1 MKKLLKTLL
10 LTLTITAILAP
21 FSTVEARRSRR
32 SSSSDSKTWGV
43 GVNLGEPMGFNTR
56 FYFLDHL
63 AGDLTLG
70 YGFEEEGFIIQP
82 SLLFRL
88 NGILDYN
95 GGDFTVVPYFGT
107 GFKTGV
113 AKNDKAVG
121 AMRFPVGVA
130 WQLSDGE
137 FEIGVELAPGFE
149 FSPESEFDMTGGLQ
163 LRYFFF

>member
-1 MKKLLKTLL
+1 MKKLFTY
-10 LTLTITAILAP
+10 TAIIMALI
-21 FSTVEARRSRR
+21 SITTTSEARRSRR
-32 SSSSDSKTWGV
+32 ASGSGDRTWGV

-56 FYFLDHL
+56 VYFLEHI

-82 SLLFRL
+82 SILFHL
-88 NGILDYN
+88 KGILDYN
-95 GGDFTVVPYFGT
+95 GGDFTAVPYFGT

-113 AKNDKAVG
+113 AKNDKVVG

-137 FEIGVELAPGFE
+137 FEIGAELAPGFE
-149 FSPESEFDMTGGLQ
+149 FNPDNEFDMTGGLQ
-163 LRYFFF
+163 LRYFF